1 MAEIPLH
8 TVVVGLLDPSD
19 KLSGRI
25 GVLITNVEGGSGI
38 VATQGD
44 TSNQVGEVLCLYDIA
59 SGGET
64 SLNDT
69 LEFID
74 YLKNY

>member
-1 MAEIPLH
+1 MVDIPLY
-8 TVVVGLLDPSD
+8 TVVVGLSDPLD
-19 KLSGRI
+19 KLSGRT
-25 GVLITNVEGGSGI
+25 GVLITKVKDGSGI
-38 VATQGD
+38 VATQDD

-64 SLNDT
+64 SLKDT

-74 YLKNY
+74 FLKKY